1 MATGI
6 TKIKN
11 ILFNV
16 FERLYN
22 LLGVDVEVRYYDPN
36 EDSEVS
42 IKVPGI
48 LFTEKV
54 IKEVESKIQQTE
66 DPLIAIYSTS
76 LQFVAKVELPVESTL
91 IYEDNGNTYI
101 YRITKKTP
109 IGFPGLLF
117 SYELKEVQ

>member
-6 TKIKN
+6 QKIKN

-22 LLGVDVEVRYYDPN
+22 LLGVNVEVRYYDP
-36 EDSEVS
+36 EQDSEVS
-42 IKVPGI
+42 IIVPGI

-54 IKEVESKIQQTE
+54 IKEIESKIQQTE
-66 DPLIAIYSTS
+66 SPLIAIYSTT

-91 IYEDNGNTYI
+91 VYTEDNTVYMYKI
-101 YRITKKTP
+101 VKKTP

-117 SYELKEVQ
+117 SYELKEVS